1 MQDQVRRIEPGI
13 RTIILAVVTIAT
25 FLNPFTG
32 SSINLALPLIGEEFG
47 IDAVILSWVPASY
60 LLSMAIFL
68 LPAGRLGDLLGR
80 GRVFTLGTL
89 IYTTGSVLSYFAP
102 GIEIF
107 LGCRF
112 LQGLG
117 SAMVFSNS
125 VAIIAEIYPPGERG
139 MALGLN
145 TMAVYGGLTLGPFL
159 GGLLAQYLG
168 WRSIFGI
175 TVVLGGLVLASVRL
189 LPASL
194 SEKRYEPFDIRGA
207 AFSAMIIVLF
217 SLGVSTIP
225 QISGFAAI
233 VCSLVLFVVFLKV
246 EEATGSP
253 LFPVRL
259 FRENRP
265 FSYSNAAA
273 LINYCAT
280 FAVTFLMSLYLQ
292 VVKGYSP
299 AFAGLVL
306 LVQPLVQMIFSPFAG
321 RLSDRAPP
329 ENLASLGLIASAV
342 SLFGFSFLGPET
354 ELLPVILL
362 LVILGIGLALF
373 SAPNTN
379 AIMSSVSRHHYGVAS
394 AMLATMR
401 SLGMMMSMGLV
412 MIAFALI
419 LGSTPI
425 SPTSAG
431 PFLHSMRVVFF
442 ILFLVSILGA
452 LISRRRRGMQ
462 GMKAA

>member
-1 MQDQVRRIEPGI
+1 MPDQVQSIDPGT
-13 RTIILAVVTIAT
+13 RTVILAVVTIAT

-68 LPAGRLGDLLGR
+68 LPAGRFGDIMGR

-89 IYTTGSVLSYFAP
+89 LYTAASVLTFFAP

-159 GGLLAQYLG
+159 GGVLTQYLG

-175 TVVLGGLVLASVRL
+175 TIVLGVVVLASVRL
-189 LPASL
+189 LPVSL
-194 SEKRYEPFDIRGA
+194 SETRSEPFDIRGA

-217 SLGVSTIP
+217 FLGISTIP
-225 QISGFAAI
+225 EISGIAAI
-233 VCSLVLFVVFLKV
+233 MCSLGLFVVFLRI
-246 EEATGSP
+246 ESATGSP
-253 LFPVRL
+253 LFPIRL
-259 FRENRP
+259 FRENRS

-280 FAVTFLMSLYLQ
+280 FAVTFLLSLYLQ
-292 VVKGYSP
+292 VVQGYSP

-306 LVQPLVQMIFSPFAG
+306 LVQPLVQMMCSPFAG
-321 RLSDRAPP
+321 RLSDRVPP

-342 SLFGFSFLGPET
+342 SLFGFSFLGADT
-354 ELLPVILL
+354 ALIIVILL
-362 LVILGIGLALF
+362 LIVLGTGLALF

-419 LGSTPI
+419 LGNIPV
-425 SPTSAG
+425 SPAIAE
-431 PFLHSMRVVFF
+431 PFLQSMRAV
-442 ILFLVSILGA
+442 FLVLFVFSILGA
-452 LISRRRRGMQ
+452 LVSRSRSTNTPHAG
-462 GMKAA
+462 

>member
-1 MQDQVRRIEPGI
+1 MSDQAERIEPGI
-13 RTIILAVVTIAT
+13 RTIILVVVTIAT

-102 GIEIF
+102 GIGFF

-112 LQGLG
+112 FQGLG
-117 SAMVFSNS
+117 SAMLFSNS

-175 TVVLGGLVLASVRL
+175 TVVLGGVVLASVRL

-194 SEKRYEPFDIRGA
+194 SERRHEPFDVRGA

-217 SLGVSTIP
+217 FLGVSTIP
-225 QISGFAAI
+225 HISGLVSI
-233 VCSLVLFVVFLKV
+233 VCSIVLLVVFLKV
-246 EEATGSP
+246 EEARDSP

-259 FRENRP
+259 FRENRQ
-265 FSYSNAAA
+265 FSYSNAVA

-280 FAVTFLMSLYLQ
+280 YAATFLMSLYLQ

-306 LVQPLVQMIFSPFAG
+306 LVQPLVQMIFSPLAG
-321 RLSDRAPP
+321 RLSDRGPP

-342 SLFGFSFLGPET
+342 SLLGFSFLGPET

-379 AIMSSVSRHHYGVAS
+379 AVMSSVSRHHYGVAS

-419 LGSTPI
+419 LGSTSITPA
-425 SPTSAG
+425 SAG
-431 PFLHSMRVVFF
+431 PFLLSMQAVFLILSF
-442 ILFLVSILGA
+442 ISIIGA
-452 LISRRRRGMQ
+452 LVSRRRRGVQ